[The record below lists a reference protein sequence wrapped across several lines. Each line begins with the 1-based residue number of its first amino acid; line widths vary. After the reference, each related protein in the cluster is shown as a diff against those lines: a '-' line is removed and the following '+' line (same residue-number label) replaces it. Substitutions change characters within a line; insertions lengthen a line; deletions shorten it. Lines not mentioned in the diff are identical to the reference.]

1 MVKNDIMKCIKC
13 DIDLNDSNYTLKSP
27 KQSGMKICDN
37 CYREERR
44 RIMKDW
50 RERNPDK
57 EHKYA
62 KEGYNRNR
70 EKELERK
77 KRDYAENRYN
87 LQEKKKDYNLR
98 RDFGIGLDEL
108 KKMLADQNY
117 KCKICGK
124 ELKIIEGETNDDAA
138 HIDHD
143 HKTGKIRG
151 VLCHYCNLGLSHF
164 FDNPQLLLNAAEYL
178 GVPPVYLSSTGTLR
192 TTTVS
197 HFPTDWVPY

>member
-37 CYREERR
+37 CYREERK

-62 KEGYNRNR
+62 KEGYDRNR
-70 EKELERK
+70 EKELLRK
-77 KRDYAENRYN
+77 KRDYAENRNN
-87 LQEKKKDYNLR
+87 LQIKKKDYNLR
-98 RDFGIGLDEL
+98 RNFGIGLDDL
-108 KKMLADQNY
+108 KKMVEDQNY

-138 HIDHD
+138 HVDHD
-143 HKTGKIRG
+143 HATGKIRG
-151 VLCHYCNLGLSHF
+151 ILCHSCNLILGHAG
-164 FDNPQLLLNAAEYL
+164 DNPQILLNAAKYL
-178 GVPPVYLSSTGTLR
+178 GVSPVYLKAGVSYTSTDL
-192 TTTVS
+192 VFFES
-197 HFPTDWVPY
+197 LK